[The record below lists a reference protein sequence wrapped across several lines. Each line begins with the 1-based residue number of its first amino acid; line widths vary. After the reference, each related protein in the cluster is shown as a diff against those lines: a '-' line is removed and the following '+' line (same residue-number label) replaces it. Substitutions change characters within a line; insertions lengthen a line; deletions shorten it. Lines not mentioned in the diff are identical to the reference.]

1 VQRCRKLSL
10 EDDAID
16 LQGLTEVAAKE
27 SATMSHLQYTV
38 QQLRKRYGLYTAV
51 TDKQREVTRLS
62 AQLAWAELAAAEADV
77 TAAEHQ
83 LAELTAALQRAE
95 AARTEHAQSVTA
107 KTQEREAL
115 YATRVHCERAE
126 QQARTAVAAAED
138 HLDSVRAPIA
148 AENKPL
154 RLQLEAL
161 AQRAITAAAAAQR
174 GAVPQLQ
181 FVAANIASL
190 QTVMADSAEQR
201 HARQQLLSTAQAQ
214 CTTAAQQ
221 LKDAV
226 KGAATAAT
234 AHRKCRSAV
243 LKLEESSDLF
253 NNAVVRRAR
262 DVKKQQATVTAL
274 HATAAG
280 KLALASEQQV
290 QHSESIGEQWNGQ
303 RVAVVA
309 AHDSVQQLS
318 KQLRR
323 AKEALLVAV
332 AAQRCS
338 SSSSKAQ
345 VYEQLTAA
353 VRVCEHKEQAV
364 QRLQQRVSERKA
376 NYSKQKS
383 EFKGAR
389 R

>member
-62 AQLAWAELAAAEADV
+62 AQLAWAELAGAEADA
-77 TAAEHQ
+77 TAAEQQ

-95 AARTEHAQSVTA
+95 AASAVHAQDAAT

-115 YATRVHCERAE
+115 YAARTQCERAE
-126 QQARTAVAAAED
+126 QAARTAFAAAED
-138 HLDSVRAPIA
+138 HLASVKAPIA

-181 FVAANIASL
+181 FVANIASL

-221 LKDAV
+221 LRDAV
-226 KGAATAAT
+226 KGAATAT

-253 NNAVVRRAR
+253 NNAIVRRAR

-274 HATAAG
+274 HAAAAG
-280 KLALASEQQV
+280 KLALASEQQA
-290 QHSESIGEQWNGQ
+290 QHSDSIGEQWN
-303 RVAVVA
+303 
-309 AHDSVQQLS
+309 
-318 KQLRR
+318 
-323 AKEALLVAV
+323 
-332 AAQRCS
+332 
-338 SSSSKAQ
+338 
-345 VYEQLTAA
+345 
-353 VRVCEHKEQAV
+353 
-364 QRLQQRVSERKA
+364 
-376 NYSKQKS
+376 
-383 EFKGAR
+383 
-389 R
+389 